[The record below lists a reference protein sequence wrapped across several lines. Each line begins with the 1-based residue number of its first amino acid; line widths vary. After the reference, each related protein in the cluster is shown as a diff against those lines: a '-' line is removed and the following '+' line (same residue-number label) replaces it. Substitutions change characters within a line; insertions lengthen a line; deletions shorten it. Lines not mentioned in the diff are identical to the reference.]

1 MANIS
6 ISFIGRFWIYLIS
19 NIASIIC
26 SIFVLYYFLF
36 SRKLR
41 HSLHNH
47 VVIIILIINFIIEI
61 TDISWILYYY
71 RNGVVLIKTSL
82 FCRTWKFL
90 DSSSYVTIAK
100 LVAWASI
107 ERYILIFHDS
117 WMSTKKKKILLHYIP
132 ITTIIIYGIILYIII
147 NLFIS
152 CDRSYSSTILYCGY
166 YSCAYDSTTYSMFE
180 FITGGITNA
189 IIIAIFSMILIIRL
203 IKQKHRLNQQLNW
216 RKHRK
221 MTIQLLSIVL
231 LFYIFYLPSVIIGI
245 LFNCGVSYS
254 NLEYLLV
261 YGQFFSYYINFLFP
275 FVCAGTL
282 PHLRKKIK
290 NTLRICP
297 LYKRGT
303 VEPIQNTIQRRAID
317 QNGNSKRNC

>member
-1 MANIS
+1 MADIS

-36 SRKLR
+36 CRKLR
-41 HSLHNH
+41 QSLHNH

-71 RNGVVLIKTSL
+71 RNGVVLINTSL
-82 FCRTWKFL
+82 FCRIWKFL

-107 ERYILIFHDS
+107 ERYILIFHGT

-132 ITTIIIYGIILYIII
+132 ITIIVIYGIILYMIIL
-147 NLFIS
+147 LFIS
-152 CDRSYSSTILYCGY
+152 CKRSYYSTILYCGY
-166 YSCAYDSTTYSMFE
+166 SSCAYNSTAYSMFE
-180 FITGGITNA
+180 FITGGIANA
-189 IIIAIFSMILIIRL
+189 IIMVIFSMILIIRL

-216 RKHRK
+216 RKYRK
-221 MTIQLLSIVL
+221 MAIQLLSIVL

-245 LFNCGVSYS
+245 LFNCGVPYS
-254 NLEYLLV
+254 NLKNFLV
-261 YGQFFSYYINFLFP
+261 YGQFFSYYIHFLLP

-282 PHLRKKIK
+282 PHLKMKIK

-303 VEPIQNTIQRRAID
+303 VEPIQNRIQHEAID
-317 QNGNSKRNC
+317 QNSNSHRNC

>member
-1 MANIS
+1 MCYWDPLDVKMGKTMKRRG
-6 ISFIGRFWIYLIS
+6 F
-19 NIASIIC
+19 
-26 SIFVLYYFLF
+26 
-36 SRKLR
+36 RKLR

-90 DSSSYVTIAK
+90 DSSSYVTTAK

-117 WMSTKKKKILLHYIP
+117 WI
-132 ITTIIIYGIILYIII
+132 
-147 NLFIS
+147 
-152 CDRSYSSTILYCGY
+152 
-166 YSCAYDSTTYSMFE
+166 CAYDSTTYSMFE

-245 LFNCGVSYS
+245 LFNCGVPYS

-261 YGQFFSYYINFLFP
+261 YGQFFSYYINFLLP

-297 LYKRGT
+297 LYTRGT
-303 VEPIQNTIQRRAID
+303 VEPTQNTIQRRATD
-317 QNGNSKRNC
+317 QNSNSHRNC